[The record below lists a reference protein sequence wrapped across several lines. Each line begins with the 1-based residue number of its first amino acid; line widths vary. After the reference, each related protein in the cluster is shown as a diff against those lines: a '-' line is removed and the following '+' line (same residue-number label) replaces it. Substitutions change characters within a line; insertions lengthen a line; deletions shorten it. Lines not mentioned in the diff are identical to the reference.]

1 MLSIYQE
8 PMIQYAYKKY
18 ANSKNAVLLAKTSNR
33 EFIYRI
39 HKKGIQIYLN
49 NEPLGVLKRDGILY
63 SKANRPLAQ
72 IKPNNDAFSTPI
84 LVNNIEK
91 GNLVNPKRSERE
103 NPRAFELIAPMQGKE
118 EDYFLSLAMLEL
130 SMRNISG

>member
-1 MLSIYQE
+1 
-8 PMIQYAYKKY
+8 MIQYAYKKY